1 MLTVDIH
8 THRPSGGVVTLR
20 TAGIHPWRAG
30 EYGID
35 GACALREVLG
45 PALDNAQAIG
55 ETGLDYACTAP
66 REAQER
72 LFRAHLGLAVGMQLP
87 VVVHCV
93 RAFEPVMKILG
104 QYPLRAVVFH
114 GFIGSVQQALRAVQ
128 RGYWLSFGVRSMRSA
143 RTAEAMRAIPAECL
157 FIETDDDPTP
167 LGEVCEAAALLG
179 TDPET
184 LAAQLYANYKRL
196 TVSPDLPLCGIKSSF
211 FKGRI

>member
-8 THRPSGGVVTLR
+8 THRPADGAVTLR

-30 EYGID
+30 EYGIA
-35 GACALREVLG
+35 GAEALRKVLG
-45 PALDNAQAIG
+45 PELDSAQAVG
-55 ETGLDYACTAP
+55 ETGLDFVCTAP

-72 LFRAHLGLAVGMQLP
+72 LFRAHLELASGMQLP

-104 QYPLRAVVFH
+104 GYRLRAVIFH
-114 GFIGSVQQALRAVQ
+114 GFIGSAQQAMRAVQ

-143 RTAEAMRAIPAECL
+143 RTAEAMRAIPAESL

-167 LGEVCEAAALLG
+167 IGEVCDAAAALLG
-179 TDPET
+179 TDSET

-196 TVSPDLPLCGIKSSF
+196 IQNG
-211 FKGRI
+211 